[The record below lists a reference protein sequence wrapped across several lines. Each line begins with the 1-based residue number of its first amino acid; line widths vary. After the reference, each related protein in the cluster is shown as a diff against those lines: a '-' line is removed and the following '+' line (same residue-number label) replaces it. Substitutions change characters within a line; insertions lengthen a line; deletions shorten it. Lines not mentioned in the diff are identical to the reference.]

1 MQMSEGEIVRAYKQA
16 AKKQEQIRILSEL
29 NLCDKKTIREIL
41 RKNGIDVKEP
51 QNRFTANKETTES
64 GKETNGTV
72 EQALKPILNEFDE
85 NEKMMRKISAEVMK
99 LRKEMSPLAAKYKE
113 IELRQQE
120 LTEFIESICKIRERK
135 PT

>member
-85 NEKMMRKISAEVMK
+85 NEKMMREISAEVMK
-99 LRKEMSPLAAKYKE
+99 LRKEMIPLAAKYKE

>member
-51 QNRFTANKETTES
+51 QNRFTANKETTGS

-72 EQALKPILNEFDE
+72 EQALKPSLNEFDE

-99 LRKEMSPLAAKYKE
+99 LRKEMIPLAAKYKE

>member
-29 NLCDKKTIREIL
+29 NLCDKETIREIL
-41 RKNGIDVKEP
+41 RKNGIDVREP

-85 NEKMMRKISAEVMK
+85 NEKMMREISAEVMK
-99 LRKEMSPLAAKYKE
+99 LRKEMIPLAAKYKE

>member
-29 NLCDKKTIREIL
+29 NLCDKETIREIL
-41 RKNGIDVKEP
+41 LKNGIDVREP

-85 NEKMMRKISAEVMK
+85 NEKMMREISAEVMK
-99 LRKEMSPLAAKYKE
+99 LRKEMIPLAAKYKE

>member
-99 LRKEMSPLAAKYKE
+99 LRKEMIPLAAKYKE

>member
-1 MQMSEGEIVRAYKQA
+1 MQMSEGEIVRAYK
-16 AKKQEQIRILSEL
+16 
-29 NLCDKKTIREIL
+29 
-41 RKNGIDVKEP
+41 
-51 QNRFTANKETTES
+51 
-64 GKETNGTV
+64 
-72 EQALKPILNEFDE
+72 QALKPILNEFDE

-99 LRKEMSPLAAKYKE
+99 LRKEMIPLAAKYKE